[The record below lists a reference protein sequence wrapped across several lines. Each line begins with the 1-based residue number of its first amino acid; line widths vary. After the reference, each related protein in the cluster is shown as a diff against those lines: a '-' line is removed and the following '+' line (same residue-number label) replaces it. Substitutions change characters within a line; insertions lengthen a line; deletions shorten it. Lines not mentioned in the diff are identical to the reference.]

1 MCYSVYFL
9 FLLLV
14 TCIVHLIPLRV
25 FLQAICTHLVLCY
38 AKFYEL
44 ESLYGLKRGLTI
56 FMVDPDNNHENNY
69 APSSDGG

>member
-1 MCYSVYFL
+1 ML
-9 FLLLV
+9 
-14 TCIVHLIPLRV
+14 
-25 FLQAICTHLVLCY
+25 Y

-44 ESLYGLKRGLTI
+44 ESLYGLKRGLMI